1 MMPPQPSVNCSSSGS
16 VFSVFTILLE
26 TTQIYYEHSGV
37 FGDLHM
43 CPKICLHEIC
53 ASSCQNLKFLI
64 LRTSF
69 IDYILDF
76 LTYDMQI

>member
-43 CPKICLHEIC
+43 CPKFAFMRSVPRHVKI
-53 ASSCQNLKFLI
+53 
-64 LRTSF
+64 
-69 IDYILDF
+69 
-76 LTYDMQI
+76 